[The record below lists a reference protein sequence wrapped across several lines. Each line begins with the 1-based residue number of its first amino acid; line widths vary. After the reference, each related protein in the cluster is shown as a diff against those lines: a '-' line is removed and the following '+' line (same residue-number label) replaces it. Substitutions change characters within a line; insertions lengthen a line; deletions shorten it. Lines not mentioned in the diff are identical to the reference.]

1 MHYRCKN
8 PEKFPY
14 GLGVTLTVRLN
25 DDKIVNLWSAYS
37 PQTNIQPG
45 AEGRIECVVP
55 AWPFRENRLTVDVYV
70 HAWHGPTVEWIR
82 NMITVHSQDGD
93 YYGVGKLS
101 PAGEG
106 ILFLPHDW
114 SHTPGPSAP

>member
-1 MHYRCKN
+1 
-8 PEKFPY
+8 
-14 GLGVTLTVRLN
+14 
-25 DDKIVNLWSAYS
+25 
-37 PQTNIQPG
+37 
-45 AEGRIECVVP
+45 
-55 AWPFRENRLTVDVYV
+55 
-70 HAWHGPTVEWIR
+70 VEWIR